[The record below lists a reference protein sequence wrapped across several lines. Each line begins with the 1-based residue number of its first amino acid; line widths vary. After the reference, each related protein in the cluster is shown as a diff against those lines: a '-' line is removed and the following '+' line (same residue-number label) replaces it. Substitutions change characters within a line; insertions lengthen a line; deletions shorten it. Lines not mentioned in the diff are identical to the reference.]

1 MHVLLSLTPTPT
13 CWLSHLHSPPI
24 KDSTTPN
31 LFRITTW
38 LGIRKTSCVRSINSA
53 ADSHARAGLLLP
65 VFYVIG
71 EAMINK
77 VGIGQSVLFF

>member
-1 MHVLLSLTPTPT
+1 MCSSPTPNLLAFASAFAT
-13 CWLSHLHSPPI
+13 NQGFYN
-24 KDSTTPN
+24 PN

-38 LGIRKTSCVRSINSA
+38 LGIRETSCVRSINSA
-53 ADSHARAGLLLP
+53 ADSHARAGLLLL